1 MSRRVAREEVFKIL
15 FESELS
21 NTDLKDVLVNYLKRE
36 ETEKLREAQIE
47 FIKDYVTGI
56 ADNLEE
62 VNKVIDENMINWN
75 IDRIGNVERV
85 LLRFGAFELIKK
97 DTGKEIVVNEIIEIA
112 KKYGN
117 EKSHE
122 FINGVLANIIK
133 SID

>member
-21 NTDLKDVLVNYLKRE
+21 NTDLKDVLLSYLKRE
-36 ETEKLREAQIE
+36 ELENLREPQIK
-47 FIKDYVTGI
+47 FIKEYITGI
-56 ADNLEE
+56 AENLEE
-62 VNKVIDENMINWN
+62 INKVIDENMINWN
-75 IDRIGNVERV
+75 IDRIGNVEKV
-85 LLRFGAFELIKK
+85 LLRFGAFELLKK

-133 SID
+133 SIN